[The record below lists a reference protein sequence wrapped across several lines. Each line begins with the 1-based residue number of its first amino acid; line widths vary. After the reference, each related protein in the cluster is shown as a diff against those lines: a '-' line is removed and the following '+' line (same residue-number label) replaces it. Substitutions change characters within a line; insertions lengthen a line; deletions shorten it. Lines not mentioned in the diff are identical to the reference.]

1 MIYVQRVDDDSA
13 WYYLRD
19 KIEEKKFCEILILFS
34 TKIKKVDVKTLDY
47 YELRCQLVIFSLDV
61 VVQY

>member
-1 MIYVQRVDDDSA
+1 MMVRFSYT
-13 WYYLRD
+13 LD
-19 KIEEKKFCEILILFS
+19 KIEEENSVKFWFYFNVWFS
-34 TKIKKVDVKTLDY
+34 IKVKKVDMKTLDY